1 MEPKDAIT
9 SNDDSEVKEEEVDH
23 IVYGLTA
30 FQKMLIIRCLK
41 EEKLVFAATD
51 FVASKLGD
59 SFAEAPKVSM
69 IDVYNDTNKITPCIF
84 VLVSGA
90 DPTELLLQLAK
101 SKGYGDRLQVISL
114 GQGQGPR
121 AEAMIDN
128 ARESGD
134 WVLLQ
139 NCHLAKSWM
148 TRLERKVF
156 DLIEESQDIND
167 DFRLYLTSFPASYF
181 PVSVLQNSIKMT
193 NEPPQGLRANIQ
205 RSFDLMI
212 SEEVWEEFENIE
224 EKSRWKKILFGV
236 TFFHAMTQE
245 RRKFGP
251 LGWNIRYEFND
262 SDLQTSIEVL
272 RNFLID
278 AAKTTDNI
286 VPWDSLT
293 YVTGDINYGGRVT
306 DDWDRRCLMKILSNF
321 YIPKFLMTPTRSAA
335 VEFIKHLVETLRM
348 KIAYHI

>member
-1 MEPKDAIT
+1 
-9 SNDDSEVKEEEVDH
+9 
-23 IVYGLTA
+23 
-30 FQKMLIIRCLK
+30 
-41 EEKLVFAATD
+41 
-51 FVASKLGD
+51 
-59 SFAEAPKVSM
+59 
-69 IDVYNDTNKITPCIF
+69 
-84 VLVSGA
+84 
-90 DPTELLLQLAK
+90 
-101 SKGYGDRLQVISL
+101 
-114 GQGQGPR
+114 
-121 AEAMIDN
+121 
-128 ARESGD
+128 
-134 WVLLQ
+134 
-139 NCHLAKSWM
+139 M

-272 RNFLID
+272 RNFLVD

-306 DDWDRRCLMKILSNF
+306 DDWDRRCF
-321 YIPKFLMTPTRSAA
+321 
-335 VEFIKHLVETLRM
+335 
-348 KIAYHI
+348 